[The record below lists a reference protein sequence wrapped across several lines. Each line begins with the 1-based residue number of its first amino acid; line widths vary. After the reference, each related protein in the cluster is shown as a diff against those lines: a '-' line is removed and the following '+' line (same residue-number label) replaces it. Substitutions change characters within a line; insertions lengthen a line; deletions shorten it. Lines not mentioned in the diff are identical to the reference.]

1 MNLNDDKKYILPT
14 GSAPDIDL
22 SSSLCVG
29 QSDIPCSSAVRN
41 LGVVFDSQ
49 LALKD
54 QGNKLSTLLAW
65 RSGEWVQSDSV
76 LLLKPSKLSFP
87 LLFSLG
93 LIIIIS

>member
-76 LLLKPSKLSFP
+76 LLLKPSKLS
-87 LLFSLG
+87 LSVT
-93 LIIIIS
+93 